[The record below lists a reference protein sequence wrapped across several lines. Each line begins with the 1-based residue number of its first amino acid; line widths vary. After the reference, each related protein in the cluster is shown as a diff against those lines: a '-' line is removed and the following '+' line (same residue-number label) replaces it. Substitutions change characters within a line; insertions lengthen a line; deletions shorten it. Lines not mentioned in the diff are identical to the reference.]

1 MTTVD
6 ATAQQAAAQ
15 QAASAQQAAT
25 ATTEENSVEAQTTIN
40 SDFETF
46 LRMLTTQLE
55 NQDPL
60 NPVEATDFAV
70 QLATFSGV
78 EQQVLTNELLT
89 SVSESLAAESFT
101 GLTAYGD
108 WIGKE
113 ALVAG
118 PTYYDGSD
126 PLTLNV
132 ALPAGTAAADIV
144 GYDVNG
150 NEVSRALVPTGT
162 EEIVWDGTSKAGTQL
177 PAGLYRFEVEIF
189 EGGEVTSGYTVEV
202 YNRVDEVQLVDNEV
216 LVVMEGGALA
226 YSDAVV
232 GLRDPDAG

>member
-6 ATAQQAAAQ
+6 TTTQQAAAQ
-15 QAASAQQAAT
+15 QAAAQQSAAT
-25 ATTEENSVEAQTTIN
+25 ATEDTSAEATTTIS

-78 EQQVLTNELLT
+78 EQQVLTNDLLT
-89 SVSESLAAESFT
+89 SVSESLAAENFT

-108 WIGKE
+108 WIGKD

-126 PLTLNV
+126 PLTLDV
-132 ALPAGTAAADIV
+132 ALPAGTAAADLV
-144 GYDVNG
+144 GYDVDG
-150 NEVSRALVPTGT
+150 NEVSRALVPPGAR
-162 EEIVWDGTSKAGTQL
+162 EMVWDGTSTAGTDL

-189 EGGEVTSGYTVEV
+189 EGGEVASGYTVEV
-202 YNRVDEVQLVDNEV
+202 YNRIEEVQLIDNQV

-226 YSDAVV
+226 YSDTVV
-232 GLRDPDAG
+232 GLRDPAAG